1 LRLKGASGR
10 AEKSPV
16 TKAAQDPREDTGF
29 AVRSAYERCFAAGDV
44 IYDAGQPGD
53 VLFVIQS
60 GHVEL
65 TRESAR
71 EGARVIASY
80 GPGDF
85 FGEIAVLLGRD
96 RTTRAVAVGDARL
109 LQLDRATFEAMCA
122 DRPEIAMRVI
132 QRLAERAIELEQR
145 LSALGV
151 DDLLRPVVRV
161 LMRAAPPSEKTARV
175 ETTLRKLA
183 SDAGL
188 RMIEAH
194 RALNQLI
201 DQKLL
206 RLVDDELE
214 IRDLDALAAALDPG
228 E

>member
-1 LRLKGASGR
+1 VS
-10 AEKSPV
+10 KS
-16 TKAAQDPREDTGF
+16 AQDQREDTGF
-29 AVRSAYERCFAAGDV
+29 AVRSTYERRFASGDV

-53 VLFVIQS
+53 VLFVVQA
-60 GHVEL
+60 GNVEL
-65 TRESAR
+65 RRDSAG
-71 EGARVIASY
+71 EGGRVIARY

-85 FGEIAVLLGRD
+85 FGEIAVLLGRE
-96 RTTRAVAVGDARL
+96 RTTRAVAVGDTRL

-161 LMRAAPPSEKTARV
+161 LLRAANPGEKTARV
-175 ETTLRKLA
+175 PTTLRKLA

-188 RMIEAH
+188 RMVEAH

-214 IRDLDALAAALDPG
+214 IRDFDALAAALDPG

>member
-1 LRLKGASGR
+1 VSQH
-10 AEKSPV
+10 
-16 TKAAQDPREDTGF
+16 AQDPREDTG
-29 AVRSAYERCFAAGDV
+29 ASVRSAFERHFAAGDV
-44 IYDAGQPGD
+44 IYDAGQPGEA
-53 VLFVIQS
+53 LFVIQA

-65 TRESAR
+65 SRENGAD
-71 EGARVIASY
+71 GARVVARY

-85 FGEIAVLLGRD
+85 FGEIAVLLGRE
-96 RTTRAVAVGDARL
+96 RTARAIAATDARV

-161 LMRAAPPSEKTARV
+161 LLRAAQPGEKTVRV
-175 ETTLRKLA
+175 ATTLRKLA
-183 SDAGL
+183 NAAGL
-188 RMIEAH
+188 RMLEAH

-201 DQKLL
+201 DQKLV

-214 IRDLDALAAALDPG
+214 IRDLEALAAALDPG